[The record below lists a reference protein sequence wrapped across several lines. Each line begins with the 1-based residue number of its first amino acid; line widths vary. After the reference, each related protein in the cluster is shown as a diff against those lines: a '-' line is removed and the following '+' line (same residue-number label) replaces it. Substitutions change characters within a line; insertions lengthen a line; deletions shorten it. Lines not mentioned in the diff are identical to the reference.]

1 MSAMTGEELKEKRTT
16 LGLTQA
22 QLAEILEVKPN
33 TVARWERGIL
43 TVPKAIEL
51 ALETVERNH
60 KKPGKKSTM
69 KKGKSN

>member
-1 MSAMTGEELKEKRTT
+1 MSGMTGEGLKERRTA

-43 TVPKAIEL
+43 SVPKAIEL

-60 KKPGKKSTM
+60 KKLG
-69 KKGKSN
+69 KKGKAK

>member
-1 MSAMTGEELKEKRTT
+1 MTGEGLKEKRAA

-22 QLAEILEVKPN
+22 QLAEILEVKSN

-43 TVPKAIEL
+43 SVPKAIEL

-60 KKPGKKSTM
+60 KKPS
-69 KKGKSN
+69 KKGKAK

>member
-1 MSAMTGEELKEKRTT
+1 MSGMTGEGLKEKRTV

-43 TVPKAIEL
+43 SVPKAIEL

-60 KKPGKKSTM
+60 KKPGKK
-69 KKGKSN
+69 GKVK

>member
-1 MSAMTGEELKEKRTT
+1 MTDMTGDALKEKRAAI
-16 LGLTQA
+16 GLTQA

-43 TVPKAIEL
+43 PVPKAIEL

-60 KKPGKKSTM
+60 KKSG
-69 KKGKSN
+69 KKGKSK